1 MSLIH
6 VQITQIFI
14 KIFLLSNLTNKLSD
28 LFEINMKNIQINNV
42 TNCASNDT
50 VFVNFSIRAQHY
62 TSVVKFN
69 WKIQDLNTILIKSN
83 NLTINVFDQNYTLNQ
98 SNEDCCSV
106 K

>member
-1 MSLIH
+1 VSLIH

-62 TSVVKFN
+62 TSVAKFN

-83 NLTINVFDQNYTLNQ
+83 NLTINVYDQNYTLNQ

>member
-1 MSLIH
+1 
-6 VQITQIFI
+6 
-14 KIFLLSNLTNKLSD
+14 
-28 LFEINMKNIQINNV
+28 MKNIQINNV

-50 VFVNFSIRAQHY
+50 VFVNFSIRAQYY
-62 TSVVKFN
+62 TSVAKFN